1 MFSGIQEILVIVLV
15 IVVILLA
22 PRVLPR
28 GKNLTEKPNPSMR
41 SPRQISRPIRLA
53 VVFSA
58 AWLSACTAIL
68 QPWRE
73 NPTTYVLIG
82 ILPLILLW
90 GLIWIKR

>member
-22 PRVLPR
+22 PRVLSR

-41 SPRQISRPIRLA
+41 SPRQISRSA
-53 VVFSA
+53 V
-58 AWLSACTAIL
+58 WLSACTAIL